1 MDLILPVLGALLI
14 LVTLREVF
22 HMLFHPSGQG
32 GLTIGVF
39 RGVWAA
45 TGKLG
50 DRARMLAGPVA
61 MVLVIAL
68 WIAALIVG
76 FSLIYWPS
84 MPDSFLYASGLEPQ
98 AEDDYIDALY
108 YSWVTQ
114 ATLGYG
120 TITPEQ
126 GIFRILAPLQAT
138 LGFALF
144 TLFVTWVLSVYPA
157 LHRQRS
163 AASSIHALRLAH
175 ERADSADEMHPT
187 TLARQMEQISQV
199 LGQVRVD
206 FVQYPSTFFFAGPGE
221 TLGLSQGLPFV
232 VELARSHGASDE
244 TRPAA
249 AQLQA
254 SLDLLAAALAEQH
267 LDMAGAETDDVLRAY
282 RQRHHG
288 LNATEVG
295 P

>member
-1 MDLILPVLGALLI
+1 MDIVLRIIGGLLI

-32 GLTIGVF
+32 GITMGVF
-39 RGVWAA
+39 RGVWGV

-50 DRARMLAGPVA
+50 DRARSMSGPFA

-68 WIAALIVG
+68 WIGSLIAG

-84 MPDSFLYASGLEPQ
+84 MPESFIYAAPLEPK

-114 ATLGYG
+114 STLGYG
-120 TITPEQ
+120 AIAPEQ
-126 GIFRILAPLQAT
+126 GVFRVIAPLQAT

-163 AASSIHALRLAH
+163 TASSIHALRLAH
-175 ERADSADEMHPT
+175 ERAVPADAMHPT
-187 TLARQMEQISQV
+187 TLARQMEQLSQV
-199 LGQVRVD
+199 INQVRVD
-206 FVQYPSTFFFAGPGE
+206 FVQYPSTFYFATPGH
-221 TLGLSQGLPFV
+221 TLGLAQGLPFV
-232 VELARSHGASDE
+232 VGLVSSDGMADE

-249 AQLQA
+249 AQLA
-254 SLDLLAAALAEQH
+254 TSLDLLAAALAEQH
-267 LDMAGAETDDVLRAY
+267 LSMAGAETDEVLRAY
-282 RQRHHG
+282 RRHHG
-288 LNATEVG
+288 LGETEG
-295 P
+295 SG